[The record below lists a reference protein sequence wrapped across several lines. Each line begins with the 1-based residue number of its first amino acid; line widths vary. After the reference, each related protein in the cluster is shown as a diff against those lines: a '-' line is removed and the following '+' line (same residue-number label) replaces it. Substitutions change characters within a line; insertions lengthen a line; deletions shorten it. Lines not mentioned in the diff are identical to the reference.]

1 MPTSVR
7 AITTRLAVDGE
18 REFKKAMSEVNNTM
32 RTLKSEMELVDAQFK
47 GQANSMEAL
56 QKKNDILSKE
66 YAQQQEIVK
75 TLEQTVKDAA
85 EAYGE
90 ADSRTQKYVQ
100 QLNRA
105 KVAEI
110 NLNEELENNKRYL
123 DEAKDS
129 ADGCAKS
136 IDGFGKEVKS
146 AADNADAGSQAL
158 AVLGDTIENTEEQTD
173 RLPGS
178 LGDIQDA
185 IKNLRNEDGSFNLEN
200 VVSVLGTIKG
210 AVVGGAIV
218 TGIKEVADAIL
229 DIVESTEEYRGLM
242 GKLDVA
248 FEQNGYSL
256 ADAEAAYKRFY
267 EISGDTGASVTAAN
281 NLASLGLEFDQLQLL
296 IEAVS
301 GAYVSF
307 GDSIPIDSLSESIVD
322 TVSLGKVTGS
332 LADVLNRLNLSE
344 EGVNKEL
351 EAMPLNSQK
360 LLYIFSLFAT
370 SALPET
376 AEAYDE
382 MAASV
387 IAMRDAQLE
396 LEASMARLG
405 ELFVPAAEKIT
416 ELKTTFVN
424 AASEVLEWANTALQK
439 YQELK
444 QARNE
449 LAQQSPVYGAF
460 TEGYEW
466 TQKTF
471 LEGMISQIPFLN
483 IPYNFYKGAKWLSG
497 SHASGLDR
505 VPYDGYIAE
514 LHANEAVLNAQE
526 AALWRSAARY
536 GASGAP
542 AVSTSTPSPAAVQS
556 AARRENVTIDVTL
569 ELDGQ
574 TLARKQYPLMQA
586 EGRRRGTP
594 LAGKEGT

>member
-75 TLEQTVKDAA
+75 TLEQTVKDAT

-90 ADSRTQKYVQ
+90 AYSRTQKYIQ

-110 NLNEELENNKRYL
+110 NLNEELENNKKYL
-123 DEAKDS
+123 DEARDS

-136 IDGFGKEVKS
+136 IDGFGKSVKD
-146 AADNADAGSQAL
+146 AADETG
-158 AVLGDTIENTEEQTD
+158 T
-173 RLPGS
+173 LPGP
-178 LGDIQDA
+178 LGDIQNA
-185 IKNLRNEDGSFNLEN
+185 LKGLRNEDGSFNLAN
-200 VVSVLGTIKG
+200 LTSALGTIKG
-210 AVVGGAIV
+210 ALVGGAIV
-218 TGIKEVADAIL
+218 TGAKEVIDAIFE
-229 DIVESTEEYRGLM
+229 IVNSTEEYRESI
-242 GKLDVA
+242 GKLEVA
-248 FEQNGYSL
+248 FDRSGYS
-256 ADAEAAYKRFY
+256 ADQAAEAYKAFY
-267 EISGDTGASVTAAN
+267 EISGDTTASVSAAN
-281 NLASLGLEFDQLQLL
+281 NLATLGLEWDELK
-296 IEAVS
+296 IAIDAVS
-301 GAYVSF
+301 GAAVLF
-307 GDSIPIDSLSESIVD
+307 GDSVPIDSLAESIAD
-322 TVSLGKVTGS
+322 TVTLGKVTGN
-332 LADVLNRLNLSE
+332 LADVLNRTGYNE
-344 EGVNKEL
+344 DEFNKLL
-351 EAMPLNSQK
+351 EATGS
-360 LLYIFSLFAT
+360 LYQRVSIIM
-370 SALPET
+370 SALVSGGLL
-376 AEAYDE
+376 EANDGFRDS
-382 MAASV
+382 ADSV

-396 LEASMARLG
+396 LNAAMAELG
-405 ELFVPAAEKIT
+405 ELLSPLAADLVQFGADVAGVAADIIEKIEYLVT
-416 ELKTTFVN
+416 KAREAKQAIDELAERN
-424 AASEVLEWANTALQK
+424 AAVGVAKESLGWL
-439 YQELK
+439 
-444 QARNE
+444 RDI
-449 LAQQSPVYGAF
+449 S
-460 TEGYEW
+460 
-466 TQKTF
+466 
-471 LEGMISQIPFLN
+471 LEGMVSQIPFLN
-483 IPYNFYKGAKWLSG
+483 VPYNIYKGAKWLSG
-497 SHASGLDR
+497 SHAAGLDR

-536 GASGAP
+536 SASGAP
-542 AVSTSTPSPAAVQS
+542 AASTPTPTPTTAQS

>member
-18 REFKKAMSEVNNTM
+18 REFKKAMSEVNTTM
-32 RTLKSEMELVDAQFK
+32 RTLKSELELVDAQFK
-47 GQANSMEAL
+47 GQANTMEAL
-56 QKKNDILSKE
+56 RKK
-66 YAQQQEIVK
+66 QEILKAQYDQQRESVK
-75 TLEQTVKDAA
+75 ALEKAVKDST
-85 EAYGE
+85 EAHVKQGGSVD
-90 ADSRTQKYVQ
+90 ALDKRTLDLTR

-110 NLNEELENNKRYL
+110 EMNDALEENAKYL
-123 DEAKDS
+123 KEAEES

-136 IDGFGKEVKS
+136 IDGYGKAVKE
-146 AADNADAGSQAL
+146 AADETGML
-158 AVLGDTIENTEEQTD
+158 LG
-173 RLPGS
+173 P
-178 LGDIQDA
+178 LGDIQNALKD
-185 IKNLRNEDGSFNLEN
+185 LRNEDGSFNLSN
-200 VVSVLGTIKG
+200 LTGALSTIKG
-210 AVVGGAIV
+210 ALVGGAIV
-218 TGIKEVADAIL
+218 TGAKEVIDAIFE
-229 DIVESTEEYRGLM
+229 IVNSTEEYRESM

-248 FEQNGYSL
+248 FKQNGYSL

-267 EISGDTGASVTAAN
+267 EITGDTGASVTAAN
-281 NLASLGLEFDQLQLL
+281 NLASLGLEFDKLQLL

-332 LADVLNRLNLSE
+332 LADVLNRLGMSE

-376 AEAYDE
+376 AKEYDE
-382 MAASV
+382 AAASV

-396 LEASMARLG
+396 LNAAMAELG
-405 ELFVPAAEKIT
+405 ELLSPLAADLVQFGADVAGVAADIIEKIEYLVT
-416 ELKTTFVN
+416 KAREAKQAIDELAERN
-424 AASEVLEWANTALQK
+424 AAVGVAKESLGWL
-439 YQELK
+439 
-444 QARNE
+444 RDI
-449 LAQQSPVYGAF
+449 S
-460 TEGYEW
+460 
-466 TQKTF
+466 
-471 LEGMISQIPFLN
+471 LEGMVSQIPFLN
-483 IPYNFYKGAKWLSG
+483 VPYNIYKGAKWLSG
-497 SHASGLDR
+497 SHAAGLDR

-542 AVSTSTPSPAAVQS
+542 SASTPTPTPTAVQS

-586 EGRRRGTP
+586 EGRRRGKP

>member
-1 MPTSVR
+1 MAVR
-7 AITTRLAVDGE
+7 QITTRLAIDGE
-18 REFKKAMSEVNNTM
+18 QEYKKQLAAVNRELGNLGA
-32 RTLKSEMELVDAQFK
+32 EMKLVDAQFK
-47 GQANSMEAL
+47 GQANSSEAL
-56 QKKNDILSKE
+56 RAKHDLLKKSIE
-66 YAQQQEIVK
+66 QQVGKIVS
-75 TLEQTVKDAA
+75 LEGAVEEATAA
-85 EAYGE
+85 FGE
-90 ADSRTQKYVQ
+90 ADSRTDSYRR
-100 QLNRA
+100 QLLSAETALA
-105 KVAEI
+105 KLNDELSENDKLLKEAE
-110 NLNEELENNKRYL
+110 
-123 DEAKDS
+123 DS

-136 IDGFGKEVKS
+136 IDGYGKAVKD
-146 AADNADAGSQAL
+146 AAGKTDDLDDGLGGIGGAL
-158 AVLGDTIENTEEQTD
+158 K
-173 RLPGS
+173 S
-178 LGDIQDA
+178 
-185 IKNLRNEDGSFNLEN
+185 LRNEDGSFNLSN
-200 VVSVLGTIKG
+200 LTGALSTVKG
-210 AVVGGAIV
+210 ALVGGAIV
-218 TGIKEVADAIL
+218 TGAKEVIDAIFE
-229 DIVESTEEYRGLM
+229 IVNSTEEYRESM

-267 EISGDTGASVTAAN
+267 EITGDTGASVTAAN
-281 NLASLGLEFDQLQLL
+281 NLASLGLEFDKLQLL

-332 LADVLNRLNLSE
+332 LADVLNRLGMSE

-376 AEAYDE
+376 AEEYDE
-382 MAASV
+382 AAASV

-396 LEASMARLG
+396 LNAAMAELG
-405 ELFVPAAEKIT
+405 ELLSPLASDLVQFGADVAGVAADIIEKIEYLVT
-416 ELKTTFVN
+416 KAQEAKQAIDELAERN
-424 AASEVLEWANTALQK
+424 AAVGVAKESLGWI
-439 YQELK
+439 
-444 QARNE
+444 RDI
-449 LAQQSPVYGAF
+449 S
-460 TEGYEW
+460 
-466 TQKTF
+466 
-471 LEGMISQIPFLN
+471 LEGMVSQIPFLN
-483 IPYNFYKGAKWLSG
+483 IPYNIYKGAKWLSG
-497 SHASGLDR
+497 SHAAGLDR
-505 VPYDGYIAE
+505 VPYDGYLAE
-514 LHANEAVLNAQE
+514 LHADEAVLNAQE

-542 AVSTSTPSPAAVQS
+542 SASTPAPSPAAAQS